1 MVMWR
6 LLDLGAVDGYTMT
19 NLYEAVGR
27 AVSGGSVPNTVILNH
42 PSRPFVNIGFH
53 QLMNTEIDVD
63 YAREMEFDLVR
74 RTIGGGAILDGPW
87 EQDYFVVVDRKSPEC
102 PATMA
107 EFYPKF
113 MGPAVDALGRLGL
126 KASIRAPNDILVDG
140 KKISGNGAITIE
152 GANVLAGDLL
162 MDVPSDLMSRIIRA
176 PSEKFQDKLAESM
189 GEWLTSVRGALG
201 SEVSREAVK
210 GAYMESFSEGLGVE
224 LVPGGLTEDEEFCLM
239 GLIEERRT
247 EEWIF
252 GKDLLLQGLVKGPWI
267 TKVRGGVTVSEA
279 VHKAGKLIRV
289 TIISEEE
296 VIRGVS
302 ISGDFFTMPF
312 AGAVEGLEEAL
323 VGVALDK
330 DALAEAVAG
339 AYERLGLMVF
349 GAGQEDFVEVLMK
362 IRADS

>member
-1 MVMWR
+1 MWR

-27 AVSGGSVPNTVILNH
+27 AVSGGAVPNTLILNH
-42 PSRPFVNIGFH
+42 PSGPFVNIGFH
-53 QLMNTEIDVD
+53 QLMDVEIDVD

-107 EFYPKF
+107 EFYPQF
-113 MGPAVDALGRLGL
+113 MGPAVGALGRLGL
-126 KASIRAPNDILVDG
+126 EASIKVPNDILVSG

-162 MDVPSDLMSRIIRA
+162 MDVPSDLMSRIIKA
-176 PSEKFQDKLAESM
+176 PSEKYQDKLAESM
-189 GEWLTSVRGALG
+189 GAWLTSVRGELG
-201 SEVSREAVK
+201 LEVSREMVK
-210 GAYMESFSEGLGVE
+210 GAYIDSFQESLGLE
-224 LVPGGLTEDEEFCLM
+224 LVPGALTEGEELCLM

-252 GKDLLLQGLVKGPWI
+252 GKDLVLRGLVEEPWV

-289 TIISEEE
+289 TVISEEG

-312 AGAVEGLEEAL
+312 MGAVSGLEEAL
-323 VGVALDK
+323 VGVALEGA
-330 DALAEAVAG
+330 ALSEAVAG

-349 GAGQEDFVEVLMK
+349 GAEQGDFVEALLK
-362 IRADS
+362 ARAES